1 VNSAEWAASCG
12 GDDSASYRDIM
23 LKGLERCYEHDDR
36 MGDEVLAR
44 ACFARSQA
52 EGLL

>member
-1 VNSAEWAASCG
+1 
-12 GDDSASYRDIM
+12 M